1 MRDNLDWILRALLTP
16 TTTTRMRR
24 CCLLLIG
31 SDNYNFEGSQ
41 RYNLITLDAISEKFW
56 VFKSYF
62 MKLLFHVGGS
72 HKPTPEEQ

>member
-31 SDNYNFEGSQ
+31 SDNYNFEGSE

-56 VFKSYF
+56 VFK
-62 MKLLFHVGGS
+62 KLFYTVAVSCGWVTQTNS
-72 HKPTPEEQ
+72 